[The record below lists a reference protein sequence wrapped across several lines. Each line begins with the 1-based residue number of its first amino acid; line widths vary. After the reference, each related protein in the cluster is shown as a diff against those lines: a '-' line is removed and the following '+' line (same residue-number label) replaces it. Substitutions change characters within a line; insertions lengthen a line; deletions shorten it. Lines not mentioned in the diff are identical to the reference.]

1 MGRKKSKLTI
11 ERAKEV
17 YKILLEN
24 KDAMTTPQLFNIVL
38 KKSIITEYSILYQ
51 ILKMLKDKGLV
62 EQTSE
67 KGLANWEVIKVVDLD
82 TLEKII
88 ST

>member
-1 MGRKKSKLTI
+1 KSKLTI